1 MHLLT
6 HGLEFFKHQVYKRIT
21 MGEQIQINIGRF
33 SKICQLTP
41 KALRIYEKKGILK
54 PKIVDDLTGYRYY
67 SDDQIQKG
75 IILSKLAWAKF
86 SLKEMESYLGF
97 HQKEDFQSAES
108 ILRTKIGELE
118 DQQTQISQA
127 KQFLSK
133 IVEKDYFTIQ
143 DERIQIKQIHEV
155 RVVSKRTNGQY
166 GETIPRLIGD
176 LYKYIL
182 QQPNQE
188 LIRISG
194 PTMFLSFD
202 EEFKEFDADIEI
214 AIPVTGPIKSS
225 EEVEVKKLQAA
236 TMATILHTGP
246 YNEVSEAYGK
256 ILPYIQKKK
265 WKIVG
270 ASREVYLNSPQTTS
284 PQELLTEIQFPIEK

>member
-1 MHLLT
+1 
-6 HGLEFFKHQVYKRIT
+6 

-67 SDDQIQKG
+67 SNDQIHRG

-86 SLKEMESYLGF
+86 SLKEMEEYLDF
-97 HQKEDFQSAES
+97 YQEEDFQSAES
-108 ILRTKIGELE
+108 ILKKKINELE
-118 DQQTQISQA
+118 EQQAQISLA
-127 KQFLSK
+127 KRFLSK

-143 DERIQIKQIHEV
+143 DERIQIKMIPEL
-155 RVVSKRTNGQY
+155 RVVSKHAIGIY
-166 GETIPRLIGD
+166 GDTIPRLIGEI
-176 LYKYIL
+176 YKYIF

-194 PTMFLSFD
+194 PTIFLSFD

-225 EEVEVKKLQAA
+225 DEIKVKKLQTAM
-236 TMATILHTGP
+236 MATILHTGP
-246 YNEVSEAYGK
+246 YEEVNEAYGK
-256 ILPYIQKKK
+256 ILLYIQKKK

-270 ASREVYLNSPQTTS
+270 PSREVYLNSPQTAS
-284 PQELLTEIQFPIEK
+284 PEELLTEIQFPVEINPKEQKK